1 MENSRY
7 MQLDNS
13 KNSLIDQL
21 QNQKLSDEHLASI
34 KESKTTHDK
43 VVAILKTV
51 HDPEIPVNIW
61 DLGLVY
67 GHEVDKDNNIN
78 INMTLTAPTCPVA
91 DAIPIEVKKRINEH
105 IPEAKSVEVTLVWEP
120 PWDKHMMTDEAKL
133 SLDIW

>member
-7 MQLDNS
+7 IQLDPS

-21 QNQKLSDEHLASI
+21 QNQTLSNEQLDSI
-34 KESKTTHDK
+34 ITAKTIEDK

-67 GHEVDKDNNIN
+67 NHQVDKENNIS
-78 INMTLTAPTCPVA
+78 IDMTLTAPTCPVA
-91 DAIPIEVKKRINEH
+91 DAIPVEVKKRINEY
-105 IPEAKSVEVTLVWEP
+105 IEDAKSVEVNLVWEP
-120 PWDKHMMTDEAKL
+120 PWGKHMMTDEAKL
-133 SLDIW
+133 ALDIW